1 MSSGRSGIGQVRR
14 FAPDGTA
21 FGAAVTVNAFDQG
34 HQLEVTAASLKDG
47 GYVLTWT
54 SEAQDGS
61 GLGVFARRYDAAGA
75 AVGGEFR
82 VNTMTTGNQNGP
94 EVTGLADGGFYIV
107 WTSAGGTNSVWG
119 DIYGQRY
126 DATGI
131 PVGGETRINT
141 ATSGGQGDPS
151 VAQRVDGS
159 LAVTWLSFF
168 PDGSGV
174 TWNDPG
180 HSTGSSIQSRVLPPA
195 TIGGVGDDSLVGSA
209 GPDLL
214 FGSGGTDTL
223 TGGLSADSFLFA
235 TPSDGLD
242 TITDFQQG
250 IDHIDVVGTAFGGLP
265 TGALAPERFALNE
278 PKDADDRFVFNT
290 TTRILSYDPDGNG
303 AMAATSIAVLN
314 VGTFSTTD
322 IRVVV
327 SA

>member
-1 MSSGRSGIGQVRR
+1 MSSGRSGIGQSRR

-21 FGAAVTVNAFDQG
+21 FGAAVTVNAFGQA

-47 GYVLTWT
+47 G
-54 SEAQDGS
+54 
-61 GLGVFARRYDAAGA
+61 
-75 AVGGEFR
+75 
-82 VNTMTTGNQNGP
+82 
-94 EVTGLADGGFYIV
+94 FYIV
-107 WTSAGGTNSVWG
+107 WASAGGTNSVWG

-126 DATGI
+126 DVAGI

-151 VAQRVDGS
+151 VAQRADGS

-195 TIGGVGDDSLVGSA
+195 AIGGVGDDSLVGSA

-265 TGALAPERFALNE
+265 TGPLAPERFALNE